1 MAAYFGVKSNM
12 MSIGITV
19 YMISLAVFI
28 PVSGWVADKYG
39 TCKVFVYAVLGFI
52 NTSTNP
58 HSIVRYQLSF
68 LLIVLVELIAL
79 TGYGKIKSEPEK
91 IIANNIV

>member
-28 PVSGWVADKYG
+28 PVSGWVA
-39 TCKVFVYAVLGFI
+39 
-52 NTSTNP
+52 TSMARVKCSSMQCWDLSIHQP
-58 HSIVRYQLSF
+58 IVRYQLSF
-68 LLIVLVELIAL
+68 LLITFVELIAL
-79 TGYGKIKSEPEK
+79 TEYGKIKSEPGK
-91 IIANNIV
+91 IIAN

>member
-1 MAAYFGVKSNM
+1 M
-12 MSIGITV
+12 
-19 YMISLAVFI
+19 
-28 PVSGWVADKYG
+28 
-39 TCKVFVYAVLGFI
+39 FVYAVLGFI

-91 IIANNIV
+91 IIANKFFRILKIFYFHIRGKNNVFYSYYNEIVEIFI